1 MFQTERPSGILLYAV
16 GWSPYHNHITATLHS
31 GALRVSVA
39 FGDDDLDFPLGIGL
53 DDNRCVHVCACDRQT
68 CLSRLCISLHVSTTA
83 RTEIRR
89 FRFLSSQTL
98 YNICLPGFSCSLK
111 CV

>member
-89 FRFLSSQTL
+89 SDF
-98 YNICLPGFSCSLK
+98 CLPKRFITFVFPDSLAA
-111 CV
+111 